1 MSLATRFLNLSM
13 KEQICITI
21 IALTL
26 FCIGVILIVCC
37 SLIYEILNKDY
48 QQKKLYFF
56 ERYKQYIES
65 VFYFQ
70 NFYLMQYEEM
80 IHRMQKQTWRMQQS
94 ITIYQNFIP
103 IQYYTEYVINMTE
116 EHNYTDLELKNEKE
130 TPYFY
135 IISFS
140 GSNDIL
146 DYVNYFSYINYQ
158 TFANSIITHNI
169 YEYFR
174 MPGYNV
180 PIIDDPLYY
189 NLIFLSLFG
198 FNSSKISN
206 KIKELNNVTT
216 EKRIHEKIFNE
227 TLFNK
232 IQLMLYKTQ
241 FYMKYIKEKI
251 DIFQQMYEKFYK
263 EIISYSTEIF
273 INEDTIQNYSQIF
286 AGYVS
291 GINYETNTV
300 DIISTDTSQNYF
312 YSELNTIPELLFFLN
327 NNLTYSFDID
337 FIPLQWENNT
347 IINKEL
353 CSIFKIKQ
361 KILSGN
367 DFNYEEI
374 YNDINK
380 LHSNIFNC
388 FIDSKLIEGQEE
400 ILDIF
405 NLDFERFTEYTNQIY
420 QGILNIIPE
429 NNNYH
434 FYFIKYSFPNYNS
447 LKEFQSE
454 YLFFSQV
461 NFYAFGSFTFIEKYV
476 DHVKQ
481 VSLNIFF
488 FIVMV
493 IVYSWLVCLFINLM
507 IFFKVI
513 KDWTEPINKLQEAV
527 ESNNIKDDNI
537 FKYEY
542 DDIINELFLTCKELL
557 TGQIGNNDNGFKNFN
572 ILEKDND
579 KKIDKNSYKKNLII
593 NNEIME
599 ELINKQQSM
608 LDFSN
613 NIKINEPNNI
623 NNISTIKKVKKSNIS
638 NDNLTKNIENG
649 KKDNKENK
657 TAHKAENSL
666 ENEPYIKLFK
676 IAEYL
681 DYYRSKIE
689 TNNVML
695 VSNNDYDES
704 KMSKMLSK
712 NDKSIHSS
720 VSNQIKNK
728 NDENNDNNYINMLDE
743 TNITYLWYME
753 TKRKYRN
760 FNYNVSDDYKE
771 LFTEFDDSY
780 KNNQRP
786 EFKKS
791 ISINKKEKLTGV

>member
-1 MSLATRFLNLSM
+1 M
-13 KEQICITI
+13 
-21 IALTL
+21 
-26 FCIGVILIVCC
+26 
-37 SLIYEILNKDY
+37 
-48 QQKKLYFF
+48 
-56 ERYKQYIES
+56 
-65 VFYFQ
+65 
-70 NFYLMQYEEM
+70 
-80 IHRMQKQTWRMQQS
+80 
-94 ITIYQNFIP
+94 
-103 IQYYTEYVINMTE
+103 
-116 EHNYTDLELKNEKE
+116 
-130 TPYFY
+130 
-135 IISFS
+135 
-140 GSNDIL
+140 
-146 DYVNYFSYINYQ
+146 
-158 TFANSIITHNI
+158 
-169 YEYFR
+169 
-174 MPGYNV
+174 
-180 PIIDDPLYY
+180 
-189 NLIFLSLFG
+189 
-198 FNSSKISN
+198 
-206 KIKELNNVTT
+206 
-216 EKRIHEKIFNE
+216 
-227 TLFNK
+227 
-232 IQLMLYKTQ
+232 
-241 FYMKYIKEKI
+241 
-251 DIFQQMYEKFYK
+251 
-263 EIISYSTEIF
+263 
-273 INEDTIQNYSQIF
+273 
-286 AGYVS
+286 
-291 GINYETNTV
+291 
-300 DIISTDTSQNYF
+300 
-312 YSELNTIPELLFFLN
+312 
-327 NNLTYSFDID
+327 
-337 FIPLQWENNT
+337 
-347 IINKEL
+347 
-353 CSIFKIKQ
+353 
-361 KILSGN
+361 SGN

-461 NFYAFGSFTFIEKYV
+461 NFYAFGSFTLIEKYV

-657 TAHKAENSL
+657 TVHKAENSL